1 MYKAFLLALMAQ
13 AVAVGQ
19 PPTCDVV
26 LTACKA
32 VVDQDTTQL
41 THMNQSIKDLEDQLA
56 KDEKTPLLPWWAVA
70 GLSGFVAGMLLGSK
84 LK

>member
-1 MYKAFLLALMAQ
+1 VYKACLLVLIAQ

-19 PPTCDVV
+19 PSTCDVV
-26 LTACKA
+26 LTACKT
-32 VVDQDTTQL
+32 VVDQDTIQL

-56 KDEKTPLLPWWAVA
+56 KDEKAPLLPWWAVT
-70 GLSGFVAGMLLGSK
+70 GLIGLLGGLYLGSK

>member
-1 MYKAFLLALMAQ
+1 
-13 AVAVGQ
+13 
-19 PPTCDVV
+19 
-26 LTACKA
+26 
-32 VVDQDTTQL
+32 
-41 THMNQSIKDLEDQLA
+41 MNQSIKDLEDQLA